1 MSCQTNLKEFHGC
14 CCKYINVVP
23 FFGVILVMEFPG
35 FSHLTGRVSEPLQ
48 LYDDPNTK
56 MLSHWPNLNY
66 NYYIKGTSE

>member
-1 MSCQTNLKEFHGC
+1 MVAVANTSTSFLFL
-14 CCKYINVVP
+14 
-23 FFGVILVMEFPG
+23 VILVMEFPG

-56 MLSHWPNLNY
+56 ILSHWPNLNY